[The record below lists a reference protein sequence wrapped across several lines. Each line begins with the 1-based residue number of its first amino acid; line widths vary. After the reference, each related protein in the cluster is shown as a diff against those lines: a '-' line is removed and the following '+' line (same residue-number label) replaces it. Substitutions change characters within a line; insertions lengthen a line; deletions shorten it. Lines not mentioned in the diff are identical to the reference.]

1 MEHSSHPPA
10 RLWWRVTS
18 GVESDCHATPAW
30 PGLLFY
36 SSTDGW
42 WISRLPLYSDC
53 RLLFFFG
60 TYSMTRCA
68 VYWGRHSISH
78 LLLITKEIIRNG
90 DHGNWPAAYR
100 LAGNALIYSVSKPQ
114 RAMTLY
120 VWEGENDLAPE
131 CWVNERERWLEVNL
145 KRVQPPELGLLV
157 MTFGFTHLPCFH
169 YHTMSICKWNT

>member
-53 RLLFFFG
+53 RLLFFWHIQHDTVCSLLG
-60 TYSMTRCA
+60 TTQ
-68 VYWGRHSISH
+68 HFT
-78 LLLITKEIIRNG
+78 LITYNKRNNPQWRPRELASCLSASWECSDIFLEQAAAG
-90 DHGNWPAAYR
+90 DDSLR
-100 LAGNALIYSVSKPQ
+100 L
-114 RAMTLY
+114 RR
-120 VWEGENDLAPE
+120 
-131 CWVNERERWLEVNL
+131 RE
-145 KRVQPPELGLLV
+145 
-157 MTFGFTHLPCFH
+157 
-169 YHTMSICKWNT
+169 